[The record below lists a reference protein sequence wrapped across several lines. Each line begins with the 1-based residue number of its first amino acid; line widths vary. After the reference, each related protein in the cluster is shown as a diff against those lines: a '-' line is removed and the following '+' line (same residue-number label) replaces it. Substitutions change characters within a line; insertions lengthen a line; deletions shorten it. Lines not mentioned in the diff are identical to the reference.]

1 MWTQWSCS
9 FTVLGSASWPSF
21 LRATTYICL
30 SSSVFK
36 LSPLHCLQFQ
46 DEIHA
51 LYSMITQGTA
61 VGILLQQQV
70 IVTPLFKSAQVTRKL
85 VFWSTCP
92 SAAAAVHFHTSIKHT
107 FYLTQVFDSL
117 RTFIPV
123 WRLLALSKLL
133 DRVYKWECKCL
144 NSQLPQ

>member
-1 MWTQWSCS
+1 M
-9 FTVLGSASWPSF
+9 
-21 LRATTYICL
+21 CL

-70 IVTPLFKSAQVTRKL
+70 IVTPLFKSAQVTRTL
-85 VFWSTCP
+85 VF
-92 SAAAAVHFHTSIKHT
+92 
-107 FYLTQVFDSL
+107 
-117 RTFIPV
+117 
-123 WRLLALSKLL
+123 
-133 DRVYKWECKCL
+133 
-144 NSQLPQ
+144 